1 MRRISVVTAGWL
13 AAVRWLAAACL
24 AALSS
29 GVFADWPGFRG
40 VNNAGAATEQV
51 VPEKLVS
58 LKEIWRIPLG
68 EAFSEIAV
76 AGDKAVVF
84 GQRGGDEAAVGLDA
98 GTGKELWVTVID
110 KTLKEENG
118 DGPRTTPAIDE
129 GRVYVYGTFLK
140 LYCLDLASGK
150 EIWKHDIVGEYGGRL
165 TGSIKTWGNAAS
177 PMVVDDVVIVEGS
190 GVDRG
195 ILAFDKK
202 SGVLVW
208 GSTSEAATHATP
220 TVATILGQKQ
230 VICFMQSGL
239 VSVEPKGG
247 MVLWRLAHPY
257 KLSTGASPVVGGKNG
272 DIVYCSAGYGV
283 GGAAC
288 RITHEGGEWAAK
300 PLWRTEGQNQSQW
313 STPVYYEG
321 YLYGL
326 FGQYEAKGPLA
337 CVDMETGLVR
347 WSERGFGTQGGLIR
361 VGDKLLVQMPTG
373 VLVLVAASPQGYRE
387 LGRVREFGGRSW
399 MAPAYSEGRIYA
411 RTTTEGA
418 CFEVVGK

>member
-283 GGAAC
+283 GARRAGS
-288 RITHEGGEWAAK
+288 RMK
-300 PLWRTEGQNQSQW
+300 
-313 STPVYYEG
+313 
-321 YLYGL
+321 
-326 FGQYEAKGPLA
+326 EASGP
-337 CVDMETGLVR
+337 R
-347 WSERGFGTQGGLIR
+347 NR
-361 VGDKLLVQMPTG
+361 
-373 VLVLVAASPQGYRE
+373 Y
-387 LGRVREFGGRSW
+387 GGRKARIRASG
-399 MAPAYSEGRIYA
+399 PRRCITRDTCTVFLGSTRRRGRWRAWIWKRDWCGGA
-411 RTTTEGA
+411 REVSGRRGA
-418 CFEVVGK
+418 